1 MHGTRVDLS
10 AIERT
15 ALMTM
20 EAEKDDIAAPGQTQI
35 AQALCS
41 SIPDRQRR
49 HLLLP
54 SSGHFSLFHGDAWRS
69 RVLPAV
75 VDFMEQAGGQPTKV

>member
-1 MHGTRVDLS
+1 
-10 AIERT
+10 
-15 ALMTM
+15 MTI

-41 SIPDRQRR
+41 SISDRQRQ

-54 SSGHFSLFHGDAWRS
+54 ASGHFSLFHGDTWRS
-69 RVLPAV
+69 RVLPAI
-75 VDFMEQAGGQPTKV
+75 VDFMERAEGPPTKVR